1 MQENLISRT
10 NIASIFSK
18 YDREY
23 LEIPDG
29 NIFIYSLLTISFRL
43 EIIYDAKLFRSLIK
57 FVDYN

>member
-43 EIIYDAKLFRSLIK
+43 EIIYDEKLFRSLIK